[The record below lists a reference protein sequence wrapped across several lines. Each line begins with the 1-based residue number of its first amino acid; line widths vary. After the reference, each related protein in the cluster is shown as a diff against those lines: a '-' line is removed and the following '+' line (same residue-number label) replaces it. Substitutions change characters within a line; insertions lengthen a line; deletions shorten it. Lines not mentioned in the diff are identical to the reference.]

1 MEKGKG
7 IMKNLAKILA
17 VVLGVVFL
25 DQISKGY
32 LIYLITGG
40 IPLHGAAW
48 EIVPV
53 PYLMA
58 HVTNFFNIVFTWN
71 PGASFSLFRGVGE
84 FAPMLI
90 IIATG
95 AIIGFIGYYALRRA
109 SANERFPLALILG
122 GAIGNLIDRVRFG
135 AVVDFLDF
143 HIGTL
148 HWPAFNVADICIC
161 MGVALYILNWF
172 IARRGTKTK
181 GDK

>member
-1 MEKGKG
+1 
-7 IMKNLAKILA
+7 MKNLIKILA
-17 VVLGVVFL
+17 IVFCVVAL

-40 IPLHGAAW
+40 VPLHGAAW
-48 EIVPV
+48 NIVPV

-71 PGASFSLFRGVGE
+71 PGTSFSLFRGLGE
-84 FAPMLI
+84 VLPLLI
-90 IIATG
+90 VAATG

-109 SANERFPLALILG
+109 PKSEHLPLALILG

-143 HIGTL
+143 HVSSI

-161 MGVALYILNWF
+161 MGVALYILNWV
-172 IARRGTKTK
+172 IAYIRIKK
-181 GDK
+181 GGK